1 MDWLL
6 AVELVFVAL
15 SLSGSGWDD
24 IPVSSHHV
32 PPSHIYKLMEWFYL
46 YILTQVMLTAYK
58 LLDPRSPRAVH
69 SGCREYIELLLC
81 ETESELKTGKFY
93 DKGINGCA
101 CKEIFDNSVFLYKP
115 ASYLMF
121 VLLISVNSRTQT

>member
-1 MDWLL
+1 MEWLL

-46 YILTQVMLTAYK
+46 YILAQVMLTVYK
-58 LLDPRSPRAVH
+58 LLGSRSPRALH
-69 SGCREYIELLLC
+69 SGCREYTPPSERAVGKWLLRTLIEGY
-81 ETESELKTGKFY
+81 GKRTPT
-93 DKGINGCA
+93 
-101 CKEIFDNSVFLYKP
+101 V
-115 ASYLMF
+115 
-121 VLLISVNSRTQT
+121 ISLQKC